1 MNVFK
6 SELTIRFTF
15 EQDKMHSPYR
25 VRASGIIEGRQYDAL
40 ICEYEELPEG
50 DTRSGVVI
58 SSVTEAVRRFDAK
71 AEDMKMKEVT
81 A

>member
-25 VRASGIIEGRQYDAL
+25 VRACGMIEGRQYDAL
-40 ICEYEELPEG
+40 IAEYEELPEG
-50 DTRSGVVI
+50 DIRAGIIV
-58 SSVTEAVRRFDAK
+58 SSVNEAVRRFDVKAK
-71 AEDMKMKEVT
+71 EMELKEVST
-81 A
+81 